1 MNTRSIRFRLVVWYA
16 GLLVA
21 VFILL
26 GVLMYGA
33 LKLYLEQSLSR
44 PQVRRAQQIADTL
57 LANIGKTGETYVVNE
72 INAWFAPETND
83 RFIRITRGD
92 GSVLYLSQS
101 PRDMSFDAGH
111 VPPLRGAA
119 KVESWRKE
127 TEPDGKQL
135 LIAAVPYRTQD
146 GRRFLVEVGASLE
159 PIRAVLNH
167 LIMLLALTLLAM
179 LAVATCG
186 GYLLVRRAL
195 DPVGKIA
202 SSAEQI
208 TLHNL
213 KERLPVAQTGDE
225 LERLSVSLN
234 HMIARLEDALQHN
247 RRFIA
252 DASHEL
258 RTPLTIMRGELES
271 IVDESQSVPEVQRT
285 AASVLEEVERL
296 ARIVEGLFAVSR
308 LDAGEAQK
316 EWVQFD
322 LAELATSTAEQMCL
336 LAEDKGITISSKAPR
351 SVFIEGDRARL
362 KQVVVNL
369 LDNAIKYTPD
379 GGKIQLS
386 VVAGEGKAVL
396 EVEDNGIGIPAEA
409 RPHIFERFFRVDK
422 ARSREMGGAG
432 LGLSIVKSIC
442 TAHGGRVDFQSTEGA
457 GSRFTVELPLSNS
470 KPGKSETSDKARSS
484 AG

>member
-1 MNTRSIRFRLVVWYA
+1 MNTRSIRFRLVTWYV

-26 GVLMYGA
+26 GILMYGG
-33 LKLYLEQSLSR
+33 LRLYLEQSLSKA
-44 PQVRRAQQIADTL
+44 QVRRAQQISDTL
-57 LANIGKTGETYVVNE
+57 LANVERTGEEYVINE
-72 INAWFAPETND
+72 INSWFAPETND

-92 GSVLYLSQS
+92 GSLLYLSQG
-101 PRDMSFDAGH
+101 PKDMSFDPER
-111 VPPLRGAA
+111 VPPFRGP
-119 KVESWRKE
+119 VRGTSWRKAS
-127 TEPDGKQL
+127 DVNGQKL
-135 LIAAVPYRTQD
+135 LVAAVACQTHG
-146 GRRFLVEVGASLE
+146 GRRFLVEVGSSLE
-159 PIRAVLNH
+159 PIEALLHR
-167 LIMLLALTLLAM
+167 LILLLGLTLATM
-179 LAVATCG
+179 LVVATSG
-186 GYLLVRRAL
+186 GYFLVRRAL
-195 DPVGKIA
+195 APVVKIA
-202 SSAEQI
+202 GSAEQI

-213 KERLPVAQTGDE
+213 KERLPVAETGDE

-271 IVDESQSVPEVQRT
+271 IVDEAQFAPEAQRT

-322 LAELATSTAEQMCL
+322 LAMLATSTAEQMCL
-336 LAEDKGITISSKAPR
+336 LAEDKNIAISTFAPR
-351 SVFIEGDRARL
+351 PVAVEGDRARL
-362 KQVVVNL
+362 KQVIVNL

-379 GGKIQLS
+379 GGKIRLS
-386 VVAGEGKAVL
+386 VAAVNGKAIL
-396 EVEDNGIGIPAEA
+396 EVEDNGIGIPASA
-409 RPHIFERFFRVDK
+409 QPHIFERFFRVDK

-442 TAHGGRVDFQSTEGA
+442 AAHGGRVDFQSTEGA
-457 GSRFTVELPLSNS
+457 GSRFKVEFPLSDSVN
-470 KPGKSETSDKARSS
+470 KLPEIKNGN
-484 AG
+484 G

>member
-1 MNTRSIRFRLVVWYA
+1 
-16 GLLVA
+16 
-21 VFILL
+21 
-26 GVLMYGA
+26 
-33 LKLYLEQSLSR
+33 
-44 PQVRRAQQIADTL
+44 
-57 LANIGKTGETYVVNE
+57 
-72 INAWFAPETND
+72 
-83 RFIRITRGD
+83 
-92 GSVLYLSQS
+92 
-101 PRDMSFDAGH
+101 
-111 VPPLRGAA
+111 
-119 KVESWRKE
+119 
-127 TEPDGKQL
+127 
-135 LIAAVPYRTQD
+135 
-146 GRRFLVEVGASLE
+146 
-159 PIRAVLNH
+159 
-167 LIMLLALTLLAM
+167 
-179 LAVATCG
+179 
-186 GYLLVRRAL
+186 GYFLVRRAL
-195 DPVGKIA
+195 APVVKIA
-202 SSAEQI
+202 GSAEQI

-213 KERLPVAQTGDE
+213 KDRLPVAQTGDE

-271 IVDESQSVPEVQRT
+271 IVDETQAAPEVQRT

-322 LAELATSTAEQMCL
+322 LAALATSTAEQMCL
-336 LAEDKGITISSKAPR
+336 LAEDKGITISSHAP
-351 SVFIEGDRARL
+351 SPVPIEGDRARL

-369 LDNAIKYTPD
+369 LDNAVKYTPD
-379 GGKIQLS
+379 GGKIRLS
-386 VVAGEGKAVL
+386 VVACDAHAVL

-457 GSRFTVELPLSNS
+457 GSRFKVELPLAHLTN
-470 KPGKSETSDKARSS
+470 GKSEFKN
-484 AG
+484 GN

>member
-16 GLLVA
+16 GLLIA

-26 GVLMYGA
+26 GILMYGG
-33 LKLYLEQSLSR
+33 LKSYLEESLAKV
-44 PQVRRAQQIADTL
+44 QVRRAQQIADTL
-57 LANIGKTGETYVVNE
+57 LANIGKTGESHVINE

-83 RFIRITRGD
+83 RFIRITRGNT
-92 GSVLYLSQS
+92 GVLYLSQS
-101 PRDMSFDAGH
+101 PKDMSFDANL
-111 VPPLRGAA
+111 VPPFPGQAQGT
-119 KVESWRKE
+119 SWRKE
-127 TEPDGKQL
+127 TGPNNKSL
-135 LIAAVPYRTQD
+135 LIASVPYQSKD
-146 GRRFLVEVGASLE
+146 GQRFLVEVGASLE
-159 PIRAVLNH
+159 PVQAVLNRVM
-167 LIMLLALTLLAM
+167 LLLALTLAAM
-179 LAVATCG
+179 LAVATSG

-195 DPVGKIA
+195 APVGKIA
-202 SSAEQI
+202 GSAEQI

-213 KERLPVAQTGDE
+213 KDRLPIAQTGDE

-271 IVDESQSVPEVQRT
+271 IVDETQSVPEVQRT

-316 EWVQFD
+316 ESVQFD
-322 LAELATSTAEQMCL
+322 LAGLATSTAEQMCL
-336 LAEDKGITISSKAPR
+336 LAEDKGITISSNAPAP
-351 SVFIEGDRARL
+351 VTIEGDRARL

-379 GGKIQLS
+379 GGRIRLS
-386 VVAGEGKAVL
+386 VITSDGKAVL

-457 GSRFTVELPLSNS
+457 GSRFIVELPLACS
-470 KPGKSETSDKARSS
+470 KSGKLDLNNAH
-484 AG
+484 

>member
-16 GLLVA
+16 GLLMA

-26 GVLMYGA
+26 GILMYGG
-33 LKLYLEQSLSR
+33 LKLYLEESLSKA
-44 PQVRRAQQIADTL
+44 QVRRAQQIADTL
-57 LANIGKTGETYVVNE
+57 LANIGNTGEAHVINE

-92 GSVLYLSQS
+92 ASVLYLSQS
-101 PRDMSFDAGH
+101 PRDASFDASE
-111 VPPLRGAA
+111 VPSFRGLAGA
-119 KVESWRKE
+119 TSWRKE
-127 TEPDGKQL
+127 TGPDNKKLLVAAIPYQTPDGKH
-135 LIAAVPYRTQD
+135 
-146 GRRFLVEVGASLE
+146 FLVEVGASLE
-159 PIRAVLNH
+159 PIQAVLNR
-167 LIMLLALTLLAM
+167 LVFLLVLTLAAM
-179 LAVATCG
+179 VAVATSG
-186 GYLLVRRAL
+186 GYFLVRRAL
-195 DPVGKIA
+195 APVGKIA
-202 SSAEQI
+202 GSAEQI

-213 KERLPVAQTGDE
+213 KDRLPIAQTGDE

-234 HMIARLEDALQHN
+234 NMIARLEDALQHN

-271 IVDESQSVPEVQRT
+271 IVDETRSVPDVQRT

-322 LAELATSTAEQMCL
+322 LAALATSTAEQMCL
-336 LAEDKGITISSKAPR
+336 LAEDKGITISSNAPR
-351 SVFIEGDRARL
+351 PVAIEGDRARL

-379 GGKIQLS
+379 GGRIRLS
-386 VVAGEGKAVL
+386 VVASDGKAVL
-396 EVEDNGIGIPAEA
+396 EVEDNGIGIPVGA

-442 TAHGGRVDFQSTEGA
+442 TAHGGQIDFQSTEGT
-457 GSRFTVELPLSNS
+457 GSRFKVELPLACAKN
-470 KPGKSETSDKARSS
+470 GKLELNTTH
-484 AG
+484 

>member
-1 MNTRSIRFRLVVWYA
+1 MNTRSIRFRLVAWYV

-26 GVLMYGA
+26 GILMYGG
-33 LKLYLEQSLSR
+33 LRLYLEQSLSKA
-44 PQVRRAQQIADTL
+44 QVRRAQQIADTL
-57 LANIGKTGETYVVNE
+57 LANVERTGEGYVINE
-72 INAWFAPETND
+72 INSWFAPETND

-92 GSVLYLSQS
+92 GSLLYLSQG
-101 PRDMSFDAGH
+101 PKDMSFDPAR
-111 VPPLRGAA
+111 VPPFRGPFRGT
-119 KVESWRKE
+119 SWRKAS
-127 TEPDGKQL
+127 DANGQKL
-135 LIAAVPYRTQD
+135 LVAAVACQTHG

-159 PIRAVLNH
+159 PIEALLHR
-167 LIMLLALTLLAM
+167 LILLLALTLATM
-179 LAVATCG
+179 LVVATSG
-186 GYLLVRRAL
+186 GYFLVRRAL
-195 DPVGKIA
+195 APVVKIA
-202 SSAEQI
+202 GSAEQI

-213 KERLPVAQTGDE
+213 TERLPVAETGDE

-271 IVDESQSVPEVQRT
+271 IVDEAQFAPEAKRT

-322 LAELATSTAEQMCL
+322 LAMLATSTAEQMCL
-336 LAEDKGITISSKAPR
+336 LAEDKNIGIATYAPR
-351 SVFIEGDRARL
+351 PVAIEGDRARL
-362 KQVVVNL
+362 KQVIVNL
-369 LDNAIKYTPD
+369 LDNAIKYTPE
-379 GGKIQLS
+379 GGKIRLS
-386 VVAGEGKAVL
+386 VVAINGKAVL
-396 EVEDNGIGIPAEA
+396 EVEDNGIGIPASA
-409 RPHIFERFFRVDK
+409 QPHIFERFFRVDK

-442 TAHGGRVDFQSTEGA
+442 AAHGARVDFQSAEGA
-457 GSRFTVELPLSNS
+457 GSRFKVELPLAEPVN
-470 KPGKSETSDKARSS
+470 KLPEIKNGH
-484 AG
+484 G

>member
-16 GLLVA
+16 GLLIA

-26 GVLMYGA
+26 GTLMYGA

-44 PQVRRAQQIADTL
+44 AQGRRAQQIADTL
-57 LANIGKTGETYVVNE
+57 LANIGKTGEAYVVNE

-92 GSVLYLSQS
+92 GNVLYLSQS

-111 VPPLRGAA
+111 VPPSLGLA
-119 KVESWRKE
+119 KGESWRRE
-127 TEPDGKQL
+127 TGPDGKKL
-135 LIAAVPYRTQD
+135 LIASVPYHTHD

-159 PIRAVLNH
+159 PIQAVLNH
-167 LIMLLALTLLAM
+167 LIMLLASTLLVM
-179 LAVATCG
+179 LAVATG
-186 GYLLVRRAL
+186 GGSFLVLRAL
-195 DPVGKIA
+195 TPVGKIA

-213 KERLPVAQTGDE
+213 KERLPVAETGDE

-271 IVDESQSVPEVQRT
+271 IVDESQSAPDVQRT

-322 LAELATSTAEQMCL
+322 LAALATSTAEQMCL
-336 LAEDKGITISSKAPR
+336 LAEDKGITISSEAPR
-351 SVFIEGDRARL
+351 PVIIEGDRARL

-379 GGKIQLS
+379 GGKIRLS
-386 VVAGEGKAVL
+386 VAAGESKAIL

-442 TAHGGRVDFQSTEGA
+442 AAHGGRVDFQSTEGA
-457 GSRFTVELPLSNS
+457 GSSFRVELMLARSDQQITNS
-470 KPGKSETSDKARSS
+470 KNG
-484 AG
+484 